1 MTAGTLAPD
10 NMLVPDAAEEHDL
23 QALDERLGE
32 IEARRASAKL
42 VGPDGEEIV
51 LPASA
56 FRALRRVVDAMSRG
70 LTVTLVPHGRMLT
83 TKQAAELLHVSR
95 PFLIRNLL
103 GTEILYETVGSH
115 RRIRLEDVLRY
126 RELRA
131 SARRRL
137 LDEMTAAAQRDEG
150 GYR

>member
-1 MTAGTLAPD
+1 MTAATVAPD
-10 NMLVPDAAEEHDL
+10 NVLTPDASEEREL

-32 IEARRASAKL
+32 IEARRATAKL
-42 VGPDGEEIV
+42 VGPDGEEID

-56 FRALRRVVDAMSRG
+56 FHALRRVVDTMSRG
-70 LTVTLVPHGRMLT
+70 LTVTLVPHGRLLT

-95 PFLIRNLL
+95 PFLVRNLL
-103 GTEILYETVGSH
+103 GTEIPYETVGTH
-115 RRIRLEDVLRY
+115 RRIRLEDVLRH

-131 SARRRL
+131 STRRRL
-137 LDEMTAAAQRDEG
+137 LDEMTAAAEEEEG